1 MNRSRTAL
9 VVAAGIAAGVT
20 VVAVAAVAAPH
31 HRAATNASGD
41 VDMQALAQLEGDPSA
56 STAPSGAPAGPGHR
70 GPGGMP
76 GLGLLGGGILHGDV
90 VVQGKDGKP
99 VEVVVQR
106 GTVTSVSDGTLV
118 VHSSDG
124 FDQTWTT
131 GKDTRYVLGGF
142 ARGPWMHARPRGSG
156 APSAAPIPSA
166 QPSPS
171 SVAKGATVLV
181 LGRANGS
188 KPAATLVLS
197 GPALMGGL
205 GGDRFRPGNGHRWQ
219 MGPGGGPGMGP
230 GHRFDKKPPA
240 ASPKPS
246 GSASKA

>member
-9 VVAAGIAAGVT
+9 VVAAGFAAGVT
-20 VVAVAAVAAPH
+20 VVGVAAIAAPH
-31 HRAATNASGD
+31 HEAGASNTASGD
-41 VDMQALAQLEGDPSA
+41 PDMQALAQLEGDPSA
-56 STAPSGAPAGPGHR
+56 SAAPSGSPVGPGRR
-70 GPGGMP
+70 GPGGVP

-90 VVQGKDGKP
+90 VVRGKDGKP

-106 GTVTSVSDGTLV
+106 GTVTSVSAGTLV

-131 GKDTRYVLGGF
+131 DKDTRYLLGGAF
-142 ARGPWMHARPRGSG
+142 ARGPWMRAHPGGSG
-156 APSAAPIPSA
+156 APSAAAPSA
-166 QPSPS
+166 SPS
-171 SVAKGATVLV
+171 ASSIAKGATVLV

-188 KPAATLVLS
+188 KPSATLVMS
-197 GPALMGGL
+197 GPLVMGGP
-205 GGDRFRPGNGHRWQ
+205 GVNRFRPGLGHRWQ
-219 MGPGGGPGMGP
+219 MGP

-246 GSASKA
+246 ESASKA

>member
-1 MNRSRTAL
+1 
-9 VVAAGIAAGVT
+9 
-20 VVAVAAVAAPH
+20 
-31 HRAATNASGD
+31 
-41 VDMQALAQLEGDPSA
+41 MQALAQLEGDPSA
-56 STAPSGAPAGPGHR
+56 SAAPSGSPAGPGRR

-76 GLGLLGGGILHGDV
+76 GLGLLGGGVLHGDV

-131 GKDTRYVLGGF
+131 GKDTRYVLGGAF
-142 ARGPWMHARPRGSG
+142 ARGPWMHARPGGSG
-156 APSAAPIPSA
+156 AASTAPTPSA
-166 QPSPS
+166 QPSAS

-181 LGRANGS
+181 LGRANGT
-188 KPAATLVLS
+188 KPGATLVVS
-197 GPALMGGL
+197 GPALMGGP
-205 GGDRFRPGNGHRWQ
+205 GGERFRPGGGHRWP
-219 MGPGGGPGMGP
+219 MGPGM
-230 GHRFDKKPPA
+230 GHRFDKNPPD

>member
-20 VVAVAAVAAPH
+20 VAGVAAVAAPH
-31 HRAATNASGD
+31 HHRVGTSSDASGD

-56 STAPSGAPAGPGHR
+56 APGPSGSPVGPGR
-70 GPGGMP
+70 GPGSLR
-76 GLGLLGGGILHGDV
+76 GLGMLGGGILHGDL

-106 GTVTSVSDGTLV
+106 GTVTSVSGGTLV

-124 FDQTWTT
+124 FDQTWTINA
-131 GKDTRYVLGGF
+131 DTRYVLGGAF
-142 ARGPWMHARPRGSG
+142 ARGPWMHARPNGSG
-156 APSAAPIPSA
+156 APSSAPTPSA
-166 QPSPS
+166 QPSAS

-181 LGRANGS
+181 LGRAAGG
-188 KPAATLVLS
+188 KPTATLVLS
-197 GPALMGGL
+197 GPALMWGP
-205 GGDRFRPGNGHRWQ
+205 GGDRFRPGGPRWP
-219 MGPGGGPGMGP
+219 MGPGMGHHFD
-230 GHRFDKKPPA
+230 GHPPA
-240 ASPKPS
+240 ASPTPS